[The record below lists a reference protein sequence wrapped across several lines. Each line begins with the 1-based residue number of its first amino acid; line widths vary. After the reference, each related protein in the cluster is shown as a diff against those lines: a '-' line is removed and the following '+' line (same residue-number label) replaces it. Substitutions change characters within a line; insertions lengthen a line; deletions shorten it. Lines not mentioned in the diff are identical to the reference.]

1 VILGQFAPYPFIA
14 TAIIAFLVMV
24 RNWSYV
30 KRFAHDFCNILRRF
44 RALVLLRTKYNP
56 TLTRAFAECRYK
68 EPVLQVYKDFVPLR
82 LEQSKGARGIEI
94 RLEEGVA
101 IASIPSLTMENI
113 TQAVHT
119 HFTQRISASSTL
131 RKYEKLQKAMD
142 LWATTQVV
150 KATNLDGALSIAL
163 SEIANSVLKDEKV
176 G

>member
-1 VILGQFAPYPFIA
+1 
-14 TAIIAFLVMV
+14 
-24 RNWSYV
+24 
-30 KRFAHDFCNILRRF
+30 
-44 RALVLLRTKYNP
+44 
-56 TLTRAFAECRYK
+56 
-68 EPVLQVYKDFVPLR
+68 VLQVYKDFVPLR

-176 G
+176 GWAFDVIGTANEELKKFEPRLDRRLLRILLIEACRKEFNAFGGVFP